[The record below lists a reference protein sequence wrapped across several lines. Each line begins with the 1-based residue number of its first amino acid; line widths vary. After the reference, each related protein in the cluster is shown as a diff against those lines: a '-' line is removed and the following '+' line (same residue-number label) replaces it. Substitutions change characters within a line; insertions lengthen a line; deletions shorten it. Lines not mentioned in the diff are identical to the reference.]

1 MSSSAS
7 EPMTSAQRAIWA
19 IVCLAIVLIVVA
31 RSFVGHG
38 MGRVYVEPKPMD
50 FVAEVTTSPENA
62 SETSTSWKQ
71 LSTVEFDAYVSAN
84 GYEDTIS
91 WVEYDEVPP
100 RAYFA
105 QETAGGGSIIL
116 SWPRTIGLW
125 LAALF
130 TLAIF
135 SFLY

>member
-50 FVAEVTTSPENA
+50 FVAEVTASPENG
-62 SETSTSWKQ
+62 SESTTSWKQ
-71 LSTVEFDAYVSAN
+71 LSTVEFDAYVSVNA
-84 GYEDTIS
+84 Y
-91 WVEYDEVPP
+91 VPVLVCHLP
-100 RAYFA
+100 CH
-105 QETAGGGSIIL
+105 G
-116 SWPRTIGLW
+116 
-125 LAALF
+125 
-130 TLAIF
+130 
-135 SFLY
+135 